1 MIPSRTQYTAM
12 STHPQSSTRAFAGA
26 PADSL
31 RSDLSALYALA
42 QNSPYVFAS
51 PLGPFPLDGR
61 QAYLPRFVFFGPH
74 ACDDSWRM
82 ALLSGFD
89 HRDLRASRAL
99 LALATSLASDSEIG
113 HGLNLSFFPLIDVVG
128 LISGAAGRDLAH
140 AHWGG
145 GSPPEIGL
153 LEKDARLR
161 SYHGFVRIETENADD
176 DLIGLRLRGSATEL
190 LSPDL
195 DLITS
200 EETRSFPV
208 RFEADC
214 RDTPPTDG
222 PLSIAD
228 DLPLFPFELTLR
240 IPGSWSEESYQHAAV
255 TLVERFL
262 KRYRAFQ
269 AYGQH
274 L

>member
-1 MIPSRTQYTAM
+1 M
-12 STHPQSSTRAFAGA
+12 SIYPQSSTRAFAGA

-51 PLGPFPLDGR
+51 PLGPFALDGR

-82 ALLSGFD
+82 ALLAGFD
-89 HRDLRASRAL
+89 HGDLRASRAL
-99 LALATSLASDSEIG
+99 LALATRLASDSETG
-113 HGLNLSFFPLIDVVG
+113 HGLNLSFFPLIDVAG
-128 LISGAAGRDLAH
+128 LLSGASGRGLAH

-145 GSPPEIGL
+145 GSQPEIAL

-161 SYHGFVRIETENADD
+161 SYHGFVRIETANADD
-176 DLIGLRLRGSATEL
+176 DLISLRLRGSATEL

-214 RDTPPTDG
+214 RDIPLLEG

-228 DLPLFPFELTLR
+228 DLPLSPFELTLR

-255 TLVERFL
+255 TLIERFL